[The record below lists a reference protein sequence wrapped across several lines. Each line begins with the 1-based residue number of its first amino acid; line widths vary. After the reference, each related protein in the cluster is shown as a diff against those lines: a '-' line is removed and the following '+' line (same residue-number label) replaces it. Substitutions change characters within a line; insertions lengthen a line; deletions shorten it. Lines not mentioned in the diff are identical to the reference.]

1 MVDAVAQRT
10 GAVGAGERE
19 LLRLPGLAG
28 VLDELLDA
36 RLVLVDEL
44 VDGLLGEAGLGV
56 LPLRLAAW
64 EVPPPAAARP

>member
-10 GAVGAGERE
+10 GAVGTGERE
-19 LLRLPGLAG
+19 LLRLAG